1 MSRSRVK
8 RVRGLTAALPEGC
21 LLSSTQ
27 MREGVKSLKAPGK
40 NAALTSAALAIA
52 LGLPLPALAQET
64 AAAQE
69 QVPTLPPVVVIQQK
83 TVTPASR
90 PSVRSEGRSQDRQ
103 ARQETDAQPASSGS
117 TVPGSG
123 GTAQTGMFSL
133 GGINL
138 MGGTY
143 ITSDQTWYF
152 AKPTLDQA
160 MALAPGVVASNSGGT
175 RNEQM
180 VFVRGFNRLQ
190 VPVSIDGV
198 RVYLPY
204 DNRIDF
210 SDFVTADIS
219 EIQIAKGYASVL
231 DGPGAIGGAINLVTK
246 RPTKELE
253 IEAGS
258 SMTLARDGSYQGF
271 SNFAS
276 VGTRQNLWYML
287 MTGTINDRKGW
298 MLSEDFT
305 PTANQGAG
313 WRDNS
318 QKEDWRVS
326 AKVGF
331 TPNATDEYAVS
342 VIHQENSKGAPFHTT
357 DPISSQRYWVWPGRD
372 LTNIYENS
380 TTRLGKASYINTKLY
395 YTLYND
401 SLFAYDDST
410 LTTQTKPSTFQSFY
424 HDSAYGGSVEA
435 GTDITNWDTLKGAF
449 HYRRDIHGEYN
460 EMYSNAKAGASCG
473 VSGAKDNAYA
483 MPAPCQEPLQT
494 SIEDTYS
501 LAVENTYH
509 LTKRIDLVTGASY
522 DWRILYEAQD
532 WTLKDGLFEYQ
543 KQNNQAF
550 NWQGAAVYRYA
561 DDAKVYASVSD
572 RTRFPTI
579 FERFSSR
586 FGGATSNPGLSP
598 EQATNYEIGWAGKLG
613 KANLSTAIFYSDVN
627 NLIESVNYIDPVLG
641 AVSQSRNVG
650 HGYMEGWE
658 GSADIAV
665 TSNFMVGGNLTL
677 MRIDIADDK
686 NKQVVLTGVPDA
698 KGIAYVKW
706 RPIGALTITPNVEI
720 ASDRWTQNTSGT
732 LAYKVG
738 AYTLANISAEYEFR
752 PGTTLNLTAHN
763 LFDTNY
769 TLTDGFPEP
778 GRTVTVGMKMKF

>member
-8 RVRGLTAALPEGC
+8 RARGLTAALPEGW

-27 MREGVKSLKAPGK
+27 MRGWPSCPEAPGR
-40 NAALTSAALAIA
+40 NAALTSAVLALA

-69 QVPTLPPVVVIQQK
+69 QVPTLPPVAVIQPK

-90 PSVRSEGRSQDRQ
+90 PSVRSEGRDRQ
-103 ARQETDAQPASSGS
+103 VHQEIEGQPASAGP

-152 AKPTLDQA
+152 AKPTLDEA
-160 MALAPGVVASNSGGT
+160 MALAPGVVASNSGGS
-175 RNEQM
+175 RNEQLI
-180 VFVRGFNRLQ
+180 FVRGFNRLQ
-190 VPVSIDGV
+190 VPLSIDGV

-204 DNRIDF
+204 DNRLDL
-210 SDFVTADIS
+210 SDFVTADIA

-258 SMTLARDGSYQGF
+258 SMTVARDGSYQGY
-271 SNFAS
+271 SSYAS
-276 VGTRQNLWYML
+276 VGTRQHLWYML
-287 MTGTINDRKGW
+287 VTGTINDRRGW

-326 AKVGF
+326 AKVGL

-342 VIHQENSKGAPFHTT
+342 VIHQENSKGAPLHVT
-357 DPISSQRYWVWPGRD
+357 DPVASQRYWVWPGRD

-395 YTLYND
+395 YTLYNN
-401 SLFAYDDST
+401 SLFAYDDPA
-410 LTTQTKPSTFQSFY
+410 LTTQTKPSTFRSYY
-424 HDSAYGGSVEA
+424 HNSAYGGSVEA

-460 EMYSNAKAGASCG
+460 EMFSNAKSRRVVWKGRDRSIR
-473 VSGAKDNAYA
+473 YA
-483 MPAPCQEPLQT
+483 CAL
-494 SIEDTYS
+494 
-501 LAVENTYH
+501 
-509 LTKRIDLVTGASY
+509 R
-522 DWRILYEAQD
+522 
-532 WTLKDGLFEYQ
+532 
-543 KQNNQAF
+543 
-550 NWQGAAVYRYA
+550 GAAANQHRGHLLGGGRKYLP
-561 DDAKVYASVSD
+561 SD
-572 RTRFPTI
+572 QENR
-579 FERFSSR
+579 SR
-586 FGGATSNPGLSP
+586 GR
-598 EQATNYEIGWAGKLG
+598 GKLRL
-613 KANLSTAIFYSDVN
+613 AH
-627 NLIESVNYIDPVLG
+627 PP
-641 AVSQSRNVG
+641 R
-650 HGYMEGWE
+650 
-658 GSADIAV
+658 SA
-665 TSNFMVGGNLTL
+665 GL
-677 MRIDIADDK
+677 
-686 NKQVVLTGVPDA
+686 DA
-698 KGIAYVKW
+698 
-706 RPIGALTITPNVEI
+706 RPRFV
-720 ASDRWTQNTSGT
+720 R
-732 LAYKVG
+732 V
-738 AYTLANISAEYEFR
+738 
-752 PGTTLNLTAHN
+752 
-763 LFDTNY
+763 
-769 TLTDGFPEP
+769 
-778 GRTVTVGMKMKF
+778 

>member
-8 RVRGLTAALPEGC
+8 RERGLTAALPEGC

-27 MREGVKSLKAPGK
+27 TQGRASGPETPGG
-40 NAALTSAALAIA
+40 NAVLTSAVLALV
-52 LGLPLPALAQET
+52 LGLPLPALGQET
-64 AAAQE
+64 AAARE
-69 QVPTLPPVVVIQQK
+69 QVPTLPPVVVIQPK

-90 PSVRSEGRSQDRQ
+90 HSVRSEGRDRQ
-103 ARQETDAQPASSGS
+103 VHQETAAQPASSGP

-123 GTAQTGMFSL
+123 GAAQTGMFSL

-143 ITSDQTWYF
+143 ITNDQTWYF

-160 MALAPGVVASNSGGT
+160 MALAPGVVNSNSGGS
-175 RNEQM
+175 RNEQLI
-180 VFVRGFNRLQ
+180 FVRGFNRYQ
-190 VPVSIDGV
+190 VPLSIDGV

-204 DNRIDF
+204 DNRLDF
-210 SDFVTADIS
+210 SDFVTTDIS

-258 SMTLARDGSYQGF
+258 SLTLARDGSYQGYN
-271 SNFAS
+271 SHAS
-276 VGTRQNLWYML
+276 VGTRQKLWYML
-287 MTGTINDRKGW
+287 VTGTINSRKGW

-305 PTANQGAG
+305 PTASQGAG

-326 AKVGF
+326 AKVGI
-331 TPNATDEYAVS
+331 TPNATDEYAIS
-342 VIHQENSKGAPFHTT
+342 VIHQENSKGAPFHAS
-357 DPISSQRYWVWPGRD
+357 DPVSAQRFWIWPGRD
-372 LTNIYENS
+372 LTNIYGNS
-380 TTRLGKASYINTKLY
+380 TTRLGQASYINTKLY

-401 SLFAYDDST
+401 SLFSYDDPA
-410 LTTQTKPSTFQSFY
+410 LTTQTLPKSFRSYY

-435 GTDITNWDTLKGAF
+435 GSDITNWDTLKGAF
-449 HYRRDIHGEYN
+449 HYRRDKHGEEQ
-460 EMYSNAKAGASCG
+460 EMFASKAGTACG
-473 VSGAKDNAYA
+473 KIGTDSYA
-483 MPAPCQEPLQT
+483 MPTPCMEPLQT

-501 LAVENTYH
+501 VAVENTYH
-509 LTKRIDLVTGASY
+509 LTKRIDLVAGASY
-522 DWRILYEAQD
+522 DWRVLYEARD
-532 WTLKDGLFEYQ
+532 WTLAKGLFEYE
-543 KQNNQAF
+543 KKNNQAF
-550 NWQGAAVYRYA
+550 NWQGAAIYRYSNG
-561 DDAKVYASVSD
+561 AKIYASVSD

-586 FGGATSNPGLSP
+586 FGGATSNPGLAP
-598 EQATNYEIGWAGKLG
+598 EEATNYEIGWAGKLG
-613 KANLSTAIFYSDVN
+613 RANLSTAIFYSDVN
-627 NLIESVNYIDPVLG
+627 NLIQSVNYTDPVLG

-665 TSNFMVGGNLTL
+665 TSSFMVGGNLTV
-677 MRIDIADDK
+677 MRISITGGQ
-686 NKQVVLTGVPDA
+686 NKQAVVTGVPDV

-706 RPIGALTITPNVEI
+706 RPMDALTITPNVEI

-732 LAYKVG
+732 LTYKLG
-738 AYTLANISAEYEFR
+738 AYTLANISAEYELQ

-763 LFDTNY
+763 LFDTSY
-769 TLTDGFPEP
+769 TLTDGYPEP